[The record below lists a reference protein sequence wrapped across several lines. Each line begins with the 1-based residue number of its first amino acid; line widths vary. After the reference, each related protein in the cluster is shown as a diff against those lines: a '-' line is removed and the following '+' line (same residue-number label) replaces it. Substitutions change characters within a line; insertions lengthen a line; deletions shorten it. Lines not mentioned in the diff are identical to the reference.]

1 MHMYDKNHDCY
12 ILFVKGYFLG
22 FDNKEKE
29 LKL

>member
-22 FDNKEKE
+22 FDNKEE